1 VVGEGHGVVQHDA
14 DEEHGEAPSEGAEH
28 PLVTVVIGV
37 VAQER
42 DDGRVRKRYSGRS
55 EELTDDDQ
63 QEE

>member
-1 VVGEGHGVVQHDA
+1 MVQHDA